1 MNLQTHK
8 SDIAQFAQ
16 FQPEAEI
23 YTEKKKKKIAYILLP
38 ICINSC
44 CMYHI

>member
-8 SDIAQFAQ
+8 SDTAQFAQ

-23 YTEKKKKKIAYILLP
+23 YTEKKKKRL
-38 ICINSC
+38 
-44 CMYHI
+44 HIYCYLYA